1 MIDGR
6 TQQLMNLISELKR
19 ENQKLRKLLKENQ
32 INITYEKQLRNMILI
47 RVPALCQ
54 LK

>member
-32 INITYEKQLRNMILI
+32 ISILLGFGEEWTFMV
-47 RVPALCQ
+47 RG
-54 LK
+54 